1 MRGRGPDKHRCPV
14 RRRVR
19 RTSSDKYLA
28 AFVRGRGLLAA
39 QNGLLPATESLV
51 GPMYAPCPAA
61 GSLFAFQQLLDV
73 LSILRKRVFAC
84 LASSTQQMNSFRPSA
99 VRSVH
104 NVRTLG
110 FERMAASRSE
120 PAS

>member
-28 AFVRGRGLLAA
+28 AFVRGPGLLAA

-51 GPMYAPCPAA
+51 GPVYAPCPAA
-61 GSLFAFQQLLDV
+61 GSLFAFQQLLGR
-73 LSILRKRVFAC
+73 SFYPTQTRLR
-84 LASSTQQMNSFRPSA
+84 L
-99 VRSVH
+99 
-104 NVRTLG
+104 LG
-110 FERMAASRSE
+110 VIHPTNELVSPERG
-120 PAS
+120 